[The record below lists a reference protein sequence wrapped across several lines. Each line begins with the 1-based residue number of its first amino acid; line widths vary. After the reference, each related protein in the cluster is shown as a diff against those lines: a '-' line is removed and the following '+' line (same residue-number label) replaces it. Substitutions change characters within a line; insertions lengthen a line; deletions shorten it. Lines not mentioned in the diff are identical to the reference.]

1 MLIFFE
7 DSNVF
12 MVVKSLEPKYETPYG
27 PQNSCCQMALSSN
40 ILGSNIMRVKN
51 LYVENRIFNLKT
63 LSPNMSTTPLRQWGF
78 QQCLPFSWTTLS
90 GKHCWHPIAIMGVVD
105 TFRPSLP
112 GILERTNANAGAYLA
127 RQFQF
132 AVH

>member
-1 MLIFFE
+1 MEQVENFTTSLVTELIFMSFKHQKSVANFFE

-51 LYVENRIFNLKT
+51 LYVENIIFDLKT
-63 LSPNMSTTPLRQWGF
+63 LSSNMSTIPLRQWG
-78 QQCLPFSWTTLS
+78 S
-90 GKHCWHPIAIMGVVD
+90 H
-105 TFRPSLP
+105 R
-112 GILERTNANAGAYLA
+112 LELLE
-127 RQFQF
+127 
-132 AVH
+132 